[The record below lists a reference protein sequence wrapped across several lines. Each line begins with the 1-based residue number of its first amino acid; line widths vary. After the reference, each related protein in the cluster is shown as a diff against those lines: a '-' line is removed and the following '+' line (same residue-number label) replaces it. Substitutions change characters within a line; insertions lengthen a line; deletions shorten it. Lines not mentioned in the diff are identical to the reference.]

1 MHTLTPPTTTEP
13 SATLHSEPIVEV
25 DTTTVRF
32 GGHTALDELS
42 LSIVE
47 GGVHGLLGPNGSG
60 KTTLVRVLATLLAP
74 TSGRVRVA
82 GHDVVRDPVAV
93 RRSIGLAGQY
103 AAVDDLLTGRENL
116 EIVGRLYG
124 LDRHSARDRAD
135 EVLERLSLT
144 DAGDELVAA
153 YSGGMRRRLDL
164 GASLAGRPRLLL
176 LDEPPTGLDPRT
188 RLELWDFLRD
198 LVATGTTVLLTTQ
211 YLEEADALADRIT
224 VIDRGSVIAEGTARD
239 LKKSVGSSHLAA
251 APDDPDD
258 LARTADVLDRLFR
271 TTVRIDHEQRSIVV
285 PEHDRVDDLVVAA
298 GALRDAGVDVS
309 DIGIHRPTLDDVFLT
324 ITGRR
329 T

>member
-1 MHTLTPPTTTEP
+1 HRARPPA
-13 SATLHSEPIVEV
+13 SV
-25 DTTTVRF
+25 
-32 GGHTALDELS
+32 
-42 LSIVE
+42 
-47 GGVHGLLGPNGSG
+47 
-60 KTTLVRVLATLLAP
+60 VLAGPPPPAAGEARAP
-74 TSGRVRVA
+74 
-82 GHDVVRDPVAV
+82 
-93 RRSIGLAGQY
+93 
-103 AAVDDLLTGRENL
+103 
-116 EIVGRLYG
+116 
-124 LDRHSARDRAD
+124 
-135 EVLERLSLT
+135 
-144 DAGDELVAA
+144 A

-176 LDEPPTGLDPRT
+176 LDEPTTGLDPRT

-239 LKKSVGSSHLAA
+239 LKTSIGSSHLVV

-258 LARTADVLDRLFR
+258 LTRTADILDRLFR
-271 TTVRIDHEQRSIVV
+271 TTVRIDHEQRSIVAAD
-285 PEHDRVDDLVVAA
+285 HDRVDDLVVAA
-298 GALRDAGVDVS
+298 AALRDAGVDVS